1 LRVNLN
7 DSAAANSHMVEI
19 AGMNYIAGK
28 ELSDA
33 LKGKRLNDYWM
44 ARCPAHEDAT
54 ASLSI
59 TEKNG
64 HVLFHC
70 HAGCTQESVLGALRD
85 LGLWPQPDGRANGK
99 HQARRIVEYD
109 YELET
114 GELHF
119 QVVRYAPKDFRQRRP
134 DGHGGWM
141 WNAPPTRHHIPYR
154 LPELLE
160 AVANETTALIVEG
173 EKDVDN
179 LSKLN
184 VTATCNAG
192 GAGKWR
198 PEHSQYLKGA
208 DVVIIPDNDRPGRE
222 HADLV
227 AASLLGIAARVRV
240 LTLPN
245 LPEKGDTSDWIAS
258 GGTAEQLWTLVK
270 EAPEL
275 KSGEQKDDGHHYV
288 GKLGV
293 GRLRQ

>member
-1 LRVNLN
+1 MALCETLAYGLN
-7 DSAAANSHMVEI
+7 PTVEQTVSTRL
-19 AGMNYIAGK
+19 G
-28 ELSDA
+28 ELSSTTMNS
-33 LKGKRLNDYWM
+33 RLGSCTSRW
-44 ARCPAHEDAT
+44 CAT
-54 ASLSI
+54 
-59 TEKNG
+59 
-64 HVLFHC
+64 
-70 HAGCTQESVLGALRD
+70 R
-85 LGLWPQPDGRANGK
+85 
-99 HQARRIVEYD
+99 RRISASAV
-109 YELET
+109 LTAMAVGCGTPRRRGTTSPT
-114 GELHF
+114 G
-119 QVVRYAPKDFRQRRP
+119 YP
-134 DGHGGWM
+134 
-141 WNAPPTRHHIPYR
+141 I
-154 LPELLE
+154 LE